1 LRQTKKIGAF
11 PIVLFDSDYW
21 GEMLGWVR
29 DEMLDEGLI
38 SRDDYDGML
47 HADVPA
53 DAVELV
59 VSLYDR
65 RVAEG
70 SA

>member
-1 LRQTKKIGAF
+1 MI
-11 PIVLFDSDYW
+11 D
-21 GEMLGWVR
+21 WVR
-29 DEMLDEGLI
+29 DEMLDDGLI
-38 SRDDYDGML
+38 SKDDYAGML
-47 HADVPA
+47 RADQPA

>member
-1 LRQTKKIGAF
+1 
-11 PIVLFDSDYW
+11 VLFDSDYW
-21 GEMLGWVR
+21 DEMLDWVR
-29 DEMLDEGLI
+29 DEMLEDGLI
-38 SRDDYDGML
+38 SNDDYAGML
-47 HADVPA
+47 RADHPE

-59 VSLYDR
+59 VSLYAK

>member
-1 LRQTKKIGAF
+1 
-11 PIVLFDSDYW
+11 
-21 GEMLGWVR
+21 MLEWVR
-29 DEMLDEGLI
+29 DEMLDDGLI
-38 SRDDYDGML
+38 SLGDYEGML
-47 HADVPA
+47 RADNPT

-59 VSLYDR
+59 VSHYDN

>member
-1 LRQTKKIGAF
+1 
-11 PIVLFDSDYW
+11 VLFDSDYW
-21 GEMLGWVR
+21 DEMLDWVR
-29 DEMLDEGLI
+29 DEMLADGLI
-38 SRDDYDGML
+38 SKDDYAGML
-47 HADVPA
+47 RADQPE

-59 VSLYDR
+59 VSLYDK

>member
-1 LRQTKKIGAF
+1 
-11 PIVLFDSDYW
+11 
-21 GEMLGWVR
+21 MLDWIR
-29 DEMLDEGLI
+29 DEMLADGLI
-38 SRDDYDGML
+38 SHEDYAGML
-47 HADVPA
+47 RADHPA

-59 VSLYDR
+59 VSHYDR

>member
-1 LRQTKKIGAF
+1 
-11 PIVLFDSDYW
+11 
-21 GEMLGWVR
+21 MLGWVR
-29 DEMLDEGLI
+29 DEMLDDGLI
-38 SRDDYDGML
+38 SREDYAGML
-47 HADVPA
+47 RADVPA

-70 SA
+70 ST